1 MKEVNNFLPEDLAKQ
16 YYNFGLDVVTGKSES
31 NYVWTNQAWNK
42 NIVKDSSIVI
52 CIKLPD
58 KFLQEL
64 QDILQLKSHFDPTI
78 DEPLTSSKSAM
89 VYVWSKNSYIPV
101 HADGTYSK
109 AITVY
114 LNNSW
119 EYNDGGMFNW
129 FDEKSQE
136 WKNITPTFN
145 KAVINDSGYLHGIT
159 PVKSSSNRIT
169 LQIFL
174 NRINQDTLQATL

>member
-1 MKEVNNFLPEDLAKQ
+1 MKEVNNFLPVDLAKQ
-16 YYNFGLDVVTGKSES
+16 YYNFGLDVVTGKSGL
-31 NYVWTNQAWNK
+31 NHVWTNQAWDK
-42 NIVKDSSIVI
+42 SIIKDSAIVV

-58 KFLQEL
+58 EFLQEL
-64 QDILQLKSHFDPTI
+64 QDILQLKSYFDPTV
-78 DEPLTSSKSAM
+78 DQPLTSSKSAM
-89 VYVWSKNSYIPV
+89 IYVWSKNSYIPV
-101 HADGTYSK
+101 HEDVRYSK

>member
-1 MKEVNNFLPEDLAKQ
+1 MKEVNDFLPFDLAKQ
-16 YYNFGLDVVTGKSES
+16 YYNFGLDVVTGKSGS
-31 NYVWTNQAWNK
+31 NHVWTNQAWNRD
-42 NIVKDSSIVI
+42 IVRDSSVVI

-58 KFLQEL
+58 EFLQEL
-64 QDILQLKSHFDPTI
+64 QDILQSNMCFDPKT
-78 DEPLTSSKSAM
+78 DEPLTSSKSAII
-89 VYVWSKNSYIPV
+89 YVWSKNSYIPV
-101 HADGTYSK
+101 HLDVRYSK
-109 AITVY
+109 AVTVY

-145 KAVINDSGYLHGIT
+145 KAVVNDSGYLHGIT
-159 PVKSSSNRIT
+159 PVKSSVNRIT

-174 NRINQDTLQATL
+174 NPINQDTLRATL